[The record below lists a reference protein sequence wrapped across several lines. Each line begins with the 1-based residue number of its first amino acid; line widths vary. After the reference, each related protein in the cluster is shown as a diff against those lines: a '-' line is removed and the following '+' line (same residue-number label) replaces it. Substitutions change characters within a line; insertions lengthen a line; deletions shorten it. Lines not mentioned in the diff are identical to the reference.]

1 MAKTVQGGSTPS
13 RSSYDVIVIGAGIIG
28 SAVAYQI
35 ARRSDMTVLVID
47 KAAGPATGSTGASVA
62 ISRCRYT
69 VPEVV
74 RLAQSSQVAYRSWK
88 EFTGLA
94 NPTNDYT
101 QMGALWVLDRTDE
114 ELRSDYARLRDNGV
128 ATEILS
134 SSDVLGRWPELDLCV
149 ERVDFSALEDH
160 ECRSGNSFLYENE
173 AGIADPAGAN
183 SDLVAAARQ
192 VGAEIC
198 FEVGVADLLFSDDRV
213 TGVRTANDVDVH
225 AEVVVNAA
233 GPWCNWINEIAGA
246 QRRWTLTPTRI
257 QLILREWSDDDP
269 RLPIT
274 LDGSTDGAYR
284 IERSGRQILLVSPEI
299 PEFMEP
305 TSNPDHF
312 RVNPDQACV
321 EATLAA
327 FQHRVPGIKHVGTT
341 TGLCGLYTINKQDD
355 HPIVGP
361 SHTQGLWLA
370 NGFSGHGFKLAPGI
384 GAMIARA
391 LTGKTDSFDPDIAD
405 DLFSI
410 DRRELSTS
418 GGVFA

>member
-1 MAKTVQGGSTPS
+1 MF
-13 RSSYDVIVIGAGIIG
+13 
-28 SAVAYQI
+28 
-35 ARRSDMTVLVID
+35 RR
-47 KAAGPATGSTGASVA
+47 
-62 ISRCRYT
+62 
-69 VPEVV
+69 
-74 RLAQSSQVAYRSWK
+74 
-88 EFTGLA
+88 
-94 NPTNDYT
+94 
-101 QMGALWVLDRTDE
+101 
-114 ELRSDYARLRDNGV
+114 
-128 ATEILS
+128 
-134 SSDVLGRWPELDLCV
+134 
-149 ERVDFSALEDH
+149 
-160 ECRSGNSFLYENE
+160 
-173 AGIADPAGAN
+173 
-183 SDLVAAARQ
+183 
-192 VGAEIC
+192 
-198 FEVGVADLLFSDDRV
+198 
-213 TGVRTANDVDVH
+213 
-225 AEVVVNAA
+225 
-233 GPWCNWINEIAGA
+233 PWCNWINEIAGA

-305 TSNPDHF
+305 TSNPDYF

>member
-1 MAKTVQGGSTPS
+1 M
-13 RSSYDVIVIGAGIIG
+13 
-28 SAVAYQI
+28 
-35 ARRSDMTVLVID
+35 
-47 KAAGPATGSTGASVA
+47 
-62 ISRCRYT
+62 
-69 VPEVV
+69 
-74 RLAQSSQVAYRSWK
+74 
-88 EFTGLA
+88 
-94 NPTNDYT
+94 
-101 QMGALWVLDRTDE
+101 
-114 ELRSDYARLRDNGV
+114 
-128 ATEILS
+128 
-134 SSDVLGRWPELDLCV
+134 
-149 ERVDFSALEDH
+149 
-160 ECRSGNSFLYENE
+160 
-173 AGIADPAGAN
+173 
-183 SDLVAAARQ
+183 
-192 VGAEIC
+192 
-198 FEVGVADLLFSDDRV
+198 
-213 TGVRTANDVDVH
+213 RTANDVDVH

-305 TSNPDHF
+305 TSNPDYF

-341 TGLCGLYTINKQDD
+341 TGLCRDTSTTARSSDSS
-355 HPIVGP
+355 P
-361 SHTQGLWLA
+361 SHPGTVLA
-370 NGFSGHGFKLAPGI
+370 GFSCHGFSQRRI

-405 DLFSI
+405 TFFIIAASYQIRAACL
-410 DRRELSTS
+410 LSSTGDHRTIS
-418 GGVFA
+418 RVVHSSDNPIAQEVGTHRNGLP

>member
-1 MAKTVQGGSTPS
+1 M
-13 RSSYDVIVIGAGIIG
+13 
-28 SAVAYQI
+28 
-35 ARRSDMTVLVID
+35 
-47 KAAGPATGSTGASVA
+47 
-62 ISRCRYT
+62 
-69 VPEVV
+69 
-74 RLAQSSQVAYRSWK
+74 
-88 EFTGLA
+88 
-94 NPTNDYT
+94 
-101 QMGALWVLDRTDE
+101 
-114 ELRSDYARLRDNGV
+114 
-128 ATEILS
+128 
-134 SSDVLGRWPELDLCV
+134 
-149 ERVDFSALEDH
+149 
-160 ECRSGNSFLYENE
+160 
-173 AGIADPAGAN
+173 
-183 SDLVAAARQ
+183 AAARQ

-213 TGVRTANDVDVH
+213 TGVRTANDVAVH

-246 QRRWTLTPTRI
+246 QTRWTLTPTRI

-284 IERSGRQILLVSPEI
+284 IEEAVAKFFWCLRKSRSLWNPHLI
-299 PEFMEP
+299 PI
-305 TSNPDHF
+305 TS

-327 FQHRVPGIKHVGTT
+327 FQHQCQASNMS
-341 TGLCGLYTINKQDD
+341 GLRQVCGLYTINKQDD

-361 SHTQGLWLA
+361 SHIQGLWLA

-410 DRRELSTS
+410 DRRELSRP
-418 GGVFA
+418 GVFL